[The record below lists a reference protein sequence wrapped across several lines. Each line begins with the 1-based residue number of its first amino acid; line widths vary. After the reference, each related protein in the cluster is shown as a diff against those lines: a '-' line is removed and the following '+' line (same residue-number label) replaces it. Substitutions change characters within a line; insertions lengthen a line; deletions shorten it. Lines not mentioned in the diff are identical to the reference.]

1 MPILEYSARD
11 LLGDIT
17 LGSLQMENIKALT
30 ASNQQTVLPI
40 TNLGQGVPR
49 IINSLREL
57 SNDFSAVGRSAEAE
71 EFLLKAR
78 ELESKQTHS
87 KLSAATNSL
96 PPRG

>member
-40 TNLGQGVPR
+40 TNLGQDVPS

-57 SNDFSAVGRSAEAE
+57 SNDFSDVGRTAEAE
-71 EFLLKAR
+71 KLLLKAE

-87 KLSAATNSL
+87 KLSASTNLL

>member
-17 LGSLQMENIKALT
+17 LGNLQMENIKALT

-40 TNLGQGVPR
+40 TNLGQGVPH

-71 EFLLKAR
+71 KLRLKAE

-87 KLSAATNSL
+87 KVSVFTNSS